1 MKIRIL
7 LPLLLLFS
15 GLSLFAQIAVKL
27 EAPYPVYMKYD
38 AVHVRIMLR
47 NYTSHP
53 IAFGSSKNLQGEIQ
67 FNILTPARTIA
78 RLSDRSLRPRLQGVI
93 LAPGEAR
100 SFTFNLARYFNLQEE
115 GLYSIRAV
123 VRHPQLA
130 ASYESNETTFKIRSG
145 QTVWKR
151 EIGLPDYIGKNAD
164 KTIHRRTYR
173 LLTFSD
179 GRNMYYCMMIDDRD
193 HVYAVRRIG
202 FDIGS
207 NLKPQLQID
216 SLARFHIMVAVTPK
230 VYAHYVY
237 DYTGRL
243 ERRDVYIR
251 TSSTPFLV
259 LDPKKAEVSVDGGRM
274 ARKDVDYEDLKEL
287 PFLDEVKAERENVFE
302 TKNEEE

>member
-38 AVHVRIMLR
+38 AVHVRVVLR

-78 RLSDRSLRPRLQGVI
+78 QLSDRSVRPQLQGVI

-130 ASYESNETTFKIRSG
+130 APYESNETTFKIRPG
-145 QTVWKR
+145 QTIWKR
-151 EIGLPDYIGKNAD
+151 EIGLPDYSGKAAD
-164 KTIHRRTYR
+164 KVIQRRTYR

-216 SLARFHIMVAVTPK
+216 SLARFH
-230 VYAHYVY
+230 AHYVY
-237 DYTGRL
+237 DHTGRL

-259 LDPKKAEVSVDGGRM
+259 LDPKTAEVTVDGGRM

-287 PFLDEVKAERENVFE
+287 PFLDEVKVEQKNVFE